1 MQFRDLKK
9 QYDVLKQEID
19 TSIFDVIQ
27 STFFINGPQVK
38 TLEVQLA
45 KYVGIKHCITCGN
58 GTDALSMALMAW
70 GIKEGDAVFV
80 PDFTFFA
87 SGETVSFEGAT
98 PIFVDVDIDT
108 FNMDPNCLEEAIKL
122 VRAEG
127 RLTPRVIVT
136 VDLFGLPA
144 NYPKIRE
151 IADQY
156 GLKILEDS
164 AQGFG
169 GMIGTERAGVF
180 GDMSTT
186 SFFPAKPLGCYG
198 DGGAIFVNDKID
210 FLSALC

>member
-122 VRAEG
+122 VRAE
-127 RLTPRVIVT
+127 
-136 VDLFGLPA
+136 
-144 NYPKIRE
+144 
-151 IADQY
+151 AD
-156 GLKILEDS
+156 
-164 AQGFG
+164 
-169 GMIGTERAGVF
+169 
-180 GDMSTT
+180 
-186 SFFPAKPLGCYG
+186 
-198 DGGAIFVNDKID
+198 
-210 FLSALC
+210 